1 MSRAR
6 RYRFGA
12 VAALLPLLALSCLAH
27 AGEACYRRDTGRPD
41 VLPGCK
47 QTAPGTLVISAAA
60 LAALQFDE
68 NGLAALQAGAG
79 EPTPEGLYAL
89 ARTTLVKDE
98 LHYARFD
105 RAFGQFL
112 GQSKRSAKA
121 GRIGYYDTQLQPAFA
136 ERFDWGFPFEN
147 GSAEVCNG
155 CHEGPPDA
163 GGHTGIVGGT
173 HFRIDRQGA
182 HLSTAR

>member
-27 AGEACYRRDTGRPD
+27 AGEACYHRDTGRPD

-68 NGLAALQAGAG
+68 NGLAALQAGHQYYYVRRDG
-79 EPTPEGLYAL
+79 RRLPVITYDNGPDYFQEGLTR
-89 ARTTLVKDE
+89 ARVD
-98 LHYARFD
+98 
-105 RAFGQFL
+105 
-112 GQSKRSAKA
+112 

>member
-12 VAALLPLLALSCLAH
+12 VAALLPLLALSCLVH

-68 NGLAALQAGAG
+68 NGLAALQAGHQYYYVRRDG
-79 EPTPEGLYAL
+79 RRLPVITYDNGPDYFQEGL
-89 ARTTLVKDE
+89 T
-98 LHYARFD
+98 
-105 RAFGQFL
+105 
-112 GQSKRSAKA
+112 
-121 GRIGYYDTQLQPAFA
+121 
-136 ERFDWGFPFEN
+136 
-147 GSAEVCNG
+147 
-155 CHEGPPDA
+155 
-163 GGHTGIVGGT
+163 
-173 HFRIDRQGA
+173 
-182 HLSTAR
+182 

>member
-68 NGLAALQAGAG
+68 NGLAALQAGHQYYYVRRDG
-79 EPTPEGLYAL
+79 RHLPVITYDNGPDYFQEGLTR
-89 ARTTLVKDE
+89 ARVD
-98 LHYARFD
+98 
-105 RAFGQFL
+105 
-112 GQSKRSAKA
+112 
-121 GRIGYYDTQLQPAFA
+121 GRIGYYDTQLQPAFG
-136 ERFDWGFPFEN
+136 EHFDWGFPFEN

>member
-1 MSRAR
+1 VSRAR

-47 QTAPGTLVISAAA
+47 QTAPGTLVISKAA

-68 NGLAALQAGAG
+68 NGLAALQAGHQYYYVRRDG
-79 EPTPEGLYAL
+79 RHLPVITYDNGPDYFQEGLTR
-89 ARTTLVKDE
+89 ARVD
-98 LHYARFD
+98 
-105 RAFGQFL
+105 
-112 GQSKRSAKA
+112 
-121 GRIGYYDTQLQPAFA
+121 GRIGYYDTQLQPAFG